1 MGGEDCTG
9 HSGTSL
15 PVGHPGKAGTTVGAE
30 KHQVSLATAKKG
42 SHPIPSHPIPSHP
55 IPSHPI
61 PSHPIPHLISSHLTP
76 SHASDTTST
85 RSEHTQRGDET
96 RRQLPRGHRQS
107 RRSRAKCQGVPSAR
121 ASQVPRRQAE
131 GRTRKA
137 GQARRAR
144 AASTHNETTRRTG
157 RFHGSTVATI
167 TCQVP
172 RRAKCQGEP
181 SAKAPGRSAT
191 TTRRNTQAPATD
203 PLARQERT
211 TTHRGQDARAKCQE
225 EQSSK
230 KQCSW
235 RTFMWA
241 MPCGWEICAPCT
253 DRTRAGRAA
262 RRCISHG
269 RACAWSRARWSEGA
283 GVAAR
288 EAHHTFLPRCGIL
301 RRSMH
306 MLMEATTA
314 ARKRLSN
321 GLVRRVSR

>member
-1 MGGEDCTG
+1 MYRPFWHE
-9 HSGTSL
+9 
-15 PVGHPGKAGTTVGAE
+15 PPAMGHPGKAGTTVGVE
-30 KHQVSLATAKKG
+30 KHQVSSATAKKG
-42 SHPIPSHPIPSHP
+42 SHPIPSHP

-85 RSEHTQRGDET
+85 RSEHTQRGDDT

-203 PLARQERT
+203 QLARQERT

-235 RTFMWA
+235 RTLMWA

-262 RRCISHG
+262 RRCI
-269 RACAWSRARWSEGA
+269 
-283 GVAAR
+283 
-288 EAHHTFLPRCGIL
+288 
-301 RRSMH
+301 
-306 MLMEATTA
+306 
-314 ARKRLSN
+314 
-321 GLVRRVSR
+321 

>member
-1 MGGEDCTG
+1 M
-9 HSGTSL
+9 
-15 PVGHPGKAGTTVGAE
+15 GHPGKAGTTVGVE
-30 KHQVSLATAKKG
+30 KHQVSSATAKKG

-55 IPSHPI
+55 FLSRTSSHPTS
-61 PSHPIPHLISSHLTP
+61 PHPTL
-76 SHASDTTST
+76 
-85 RSEHTQRGDET
+85 RTQ
-96 RRQLPRGHRQS
+96 
-107 RRSRAKCQGVPSAR
+107 
-121 ASQVPRRQAE
+121 
-131 GRTRKA
+131 
-137 GQARRAR
+137 RAR
-144 AASTHNETTRRTG
+144 AASTHNEETRRAGSFHGSTDSRDGHVPSAKACQVPGRAKCQGARPKDARGKQDKHGEHAQRAHTTRRRDAQADSTG
-157 RFHGSTVATI
+157 AQTVATI

>member
-1 MGGEDCTG
+1 M
-9 HSGTSL
+9 
-15 PVGHPGKAGTTVGAE
+15 GHPGKAGTTVGVE
-30 KHQVSLATAKKG
+30 KHQVSSATAKKG

-288 EAHHTFLPRCGIL
+288 EAHHTFLPRCGIYGIAPEYQQAHTQASDVGL
-301 RRSMH
+301 GRSPGRRHTDRSTMV
-306 MLMEATTA
+306 A
-314 ARKRLSN
+314 
-321 GLVRRVSR
+321 